1 MGSRD
6 PRTTPEEIV
15 PEKTKR
21 TRSAPPVKPSRIDA
35 VRHLVGVL
43 TDAEVAA
50 KAGVTSSAV
59 HQYRQRHGIAPALPQ
74 GTTRRALERRK
85 ASDQGRASEPS
96 ASGSADDR
104 LAAHVNQLGTVSDDT
119 IARRAKVSVDQVKAA
134 REARGIAAYTAKRGR
149 PPATDGRK
157 SRIDSFRDL
166 VGVLTDPEVAARA
179 GVTRTAVQ
187 MYRKKHGIAP
197 AGPPGDPAVARAR
210 APEDAPRSE
219 APTNERSR
227 RPARE
232 STGGRTFAWRLT
244 LQGVKGE
251 LVRITVAEDAAA
263 ACARARSVGDVVQVE
278 RLAEAIP

>member
-1 MGSRD
+1 M
-6 PRTTPEEIV
+6 
-15 PEKTKR
+15 PEKSKR

-85 ASDQGRASEPS
+85 ATDQGRGSEPS
-96 ASGSADDR
+96 PSGSAEDR
-104 LAAHVNQLGTVSDDT
+104 LAAHVSQLGTVSDET

-134 REARGIAAYTAKRGR
+134 RDARGIAAYTAKRGR

-197 AGPPGDPAVARAR
+197 AGPPGDPAVARSR
-210 APEDAPRSE
+210 APDGAPDDSARSE
-219 APTNERSR
+219 APASERLR

-232 STGGRTFAWRLT
+232 STGNRTFAWRLT

-263 ACARARSVGDVVQVE
+263 ACARARSLGDVVQVE